1 MNTKI
6 TPIDKKNGIRGEWSV
21 YNSGKNTRL
30 NFTVQFVCES
40 HFQRKQVQTP
50 RTQPNNNKTFEI
62 MEILFYPSISSFL
75 QLFYIVGCFF
85 LHLLLLCV
93 SKVIKMCWRKSQWRI
108 CRYIYFFS
116 CGSQHERNNFLFSQR
131 KQHASKGPTN
141 ALIEDYMEKY
151 KKTKMKKNIQFF
163 SYIFLIF
170 FSLSSIFPFNLCFSA
185 RRCVPFHLLHVLVIM
200 CSWENFCTRM

>member
-21 YNSGKNTRL
+21 YNSEKNTRL

-50 RTQPNNNKTFEI
+50 RTQPNNNKLLKSWKFFF
-62 MEILFYPSISSFL
+62 ILLFLLFL

-108 CRYIYFFS
+108 CRYICFFS

-163 SYIFLIF
+163 SYIF
-170 FSLSSIFPFNLCFSA
+170 FSLFYFSI
-185 RRCVPFHLLHVLVIM
+185 
-200 CSWENFCTRM
+200 

>member
-21 YNSGKNTRL
+21 YNSEKKHTIELYSSICVRVAFPKKTGSNTAH
-30 NFTVQFVCES
+30 TAQ
-40 HFQRKQVQTP
+40 QQQ
-50 RTQPNNNKTFEI
+50 TFEI

-108 CRYIYFFS
+108 CRYIFFFVWLTAWAK
-116 CGSQHERNNFLFSQR
+116 QFFIFAKDTTRFQR
-131 KQHASKGPTN
+131 ADECSNWRLYGKIQEN
-141 ALIEDYMEKY
+141 EDEEKY
-151 KKTKMKKNIQFF
+151 TIF
-163 SYIFLIF
+163 FLIFF

-200 CSWENFCTRM
+200 CSWENFCTRT

>member
-21 YNSGKNTRL
+21 YNSEKNTRL

-50 RTQPNNNKTFEI
+50 RTQPNNNKLLKSWKFFF
-62 MEILFYPSISSFL
+62 ILLFLLFL

-108 CRYIYFFS
+108 CRYIFFFFVWLTAWAKQFFIFAKETTRFERADECSNWRLYGKIQENEDEEKYTIFFLYFFLS
-116 CGSQHERNNFLFSQR
+116 LLF
-131 KQHASKGPTN
+131 
-141 ALIEDYMEKY
+141 
-151 KKTKMKKNIQFF
+151 
-163 SYIFLIF
+163 
-170 FSLSSIFPFNLCFSA
+170 
-185 RRCVPFHLLHVLVIM
+185 FHLTSASLPGDVFHSIYFT
-200 CSWENFCTRM
+200 SS